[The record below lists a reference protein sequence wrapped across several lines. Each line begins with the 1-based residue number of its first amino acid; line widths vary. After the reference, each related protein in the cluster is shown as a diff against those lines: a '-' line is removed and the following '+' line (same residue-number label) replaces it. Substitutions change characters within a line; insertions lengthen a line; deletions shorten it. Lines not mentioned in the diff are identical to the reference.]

1 MYHYVYIVIIKES
14 MVIKMSHK
22 LYTTYLSKMKDLPEG
37 IVKAIIM
44 RMPPMSIQNIPNTIH
59 VPELSPKVEVLKAYK
74 ANNDFEVFREKFN
87 EQMYTDEETMKYLNM
102 LMEAL
107 DYNEVAIICCEKDPN
122 VCHRSLIAN
131 YLTSLGYKCEEL

>member
-1 MYHYVYIVIIKES
+1 
-14 MVIKMSHK
+14 MSYK
-22 LYTTYLSKMKDLPEG
+22 LYTTYLSKMKELPEG

-59 VPELSPKVEVLKAYK
+59 VPELSPKIEVLKAYK

>member
-14 MVIKMSHK
+14 MVIKMSYK
-22 LYTTYLSKMKDLPEG
+22 LYTTYLSKMKELPEG

-59 VPELSPKVEVLKAYK
+59 VPELSPKIEVLKAYK